1 MDLWQLHILCKVIEL
16 KSFSKAGKTIH
27 LSQPTVSAHI
37 KDLEDHFGCRLI
49 DRLSKEAVPTKA
61 GELLYHYACKILLLR
76 DEAETALLEFQEK
89 IKGDLVIGGST
100 IPGGYILPR
109 IISAFKQEF
118 PEVKIY
124 LAVGDTEKIVKDI
137 LSGVLEI
144 GIVGAEIEEKMI
156 LQEKLI
162 EDKMRLVVS
171 SDHQWAK
178 QNQVSIH
185 KLLKEPFI
193 IREPGSGT
201 RRSIALSLTR
211 KGRRLDEFN
220 IVSQMGSTEAVK
232 QGIKNNAGIS
242 ILSTV
247 AVSDELKT
255 GSLTA
260 LSINGLD
267 LKRYFYLTRHKYRT
281 LSPTGRTFIDFL
293 EKKTSPEFSHTF

>member
-27 LSQPTVSAHI
+27 LSQPTVSTHI

-49 DRLSKEAVPTKA
+49 DRLSREAVPTKA
-61 GELLYHYACKILLLR
+61 GELLYYYACKILSLR
-76 DEAETALLEFQEK
+76 DEAETALSEFQKK

-109 IISAFKQEF
+109 IIGGFKQEY

-124 LAVGDTEKIVKDI
+124 LTVGDTEKIVKDI
-137 LSGVLEI
+137 LSGMVEI
-144 GIVGAEIEEKMI
+144 GLVGAKIEKKMI

-162 EDKMRLVVS
+162 EDKMSLVVPS
-171 SDHQWAK
+171 GHKWAK

-185 KLLKEPFI
+185 ELLKEPFI

-201 RRSIALSLTR
+201 RRSIALSLAR
-211 KGRRLDEFN
+211 KGHRIEAFN

-242 ILSTV
+242 ILSKV
-247 AVSDELKT
+247 AVSEELKT
-255 GSLTA
+255 GALIA
-260 LSINGLD
+260 LSIEGLD
-267 LKRYFYLTRHKYRT
+267 LKRHFYLTRHKYRT

-293 EKKTSPEFSHTF
+293 GKKMGPNFSYI